1 MLNKQ
6 WHYKNTGDETL
17 VSPIKEGCDINV
29 EPAWE
34 FCTGDPS
41 IIVAVMDEGV
51 MYKHE
56 DLAANMWVNQAELNG
71 QKGVDDDGNGYVDD
85 VYGYNFAKD
94 QGDIT
99 WTDPEDSGH
108 GTHVAGTISAVN
120 NNGIGV
126 CGIAG
131 GSGNNDGVKIMSIQI
146 LPDGIRVR

>member
-41 IIVAVMDEGV
+41 DHRRVMDEGV

-94 QGDIT
+94 QGI
-99 WTDPEDSGH
+99 
-108 GTHVAGTISAVN
+108 
-120 NNGIGV
+120 
-126 CGIAG
+126 
-131 GSGNNDGVKIMSIQI
+131 
-146 LPDGIRVR
+146 

>member
-1 MLNKQ
+1 
-6 WHYKNTGDETL
+6 
-17 VSPIKEGCDINV
+17 
-29 EPAWE
+29 
-34 FCTGDPS
+34 
-41 IIVAVMDEGV
+41 

>member
-56 DLAANMWVNQAELNG
+56 TLQP
-71 QKGVDDDGNGYVDD
+71 
-85 VYGYNFAKD
+85 
-94 QGDIT
+94 I
-99 WTDPEDSGH
+99 
-108 GTHVAGTISAVN
+108 
-120 NNGIGV
+120 
-126 CGIAG
+126 CG
-131 GSGNNDGVKIMSIQI
+131 SI
-146 LPDGIRVR
+146 RRN

>member
-1 MLNKQ
+1 M
-6 WHYKNTGDETL
+6 
-17 VSPIKEGCDINV
+17 SPIEEGCDINV

-56 DLAANMWVNQAELNG
+56 TLQPICGVNQAELNG
-71 QKGVDDDGNGYVDD
+71 QKGGMTTVTDMSMTSMAIILPKTK
-85 VYGYNFAKD
+85 GYNVD
-94 QGDIT
+94 GS
-99 WTDPEDSGH
+99 EDSGH
-108 GTHVAGTISAVN
+108 GTYVAGTISAVN